1 MAKFGR
7 TWWGQ
12 QWLAALDGIDFS
24 NRLPRGRRYANNGS
38 VRSIEVTD
46 EAVHAEVKGSR
57 RTPYRVRV
65 ALARFGKAKRQAT
78 IEAIERSP
86 VLLSRLLNRQLPPEV
101 LERLDERDIALLPR
115 TWRDMNA
122 DCSCP
127 DSALPCKHIAATI
140 YLIANEI
147 DKDPFLI
154 FTLHGLDLATALQA
168 RTGVASDSLST
179 LPAVADDWQTV
190 PAVDAAETADDT
202 PLAGIDFSCV
212 PPLEGRI
219 FTILSS
225 EPLFHSKDFRKTLA
239 TQYGRTR
246 RAARAFDRAAQTPWT
261 EAEQFDRL
269 TAEIDDA
276 GELIELRADGHPIV
290 ADDGREGEDAL
301 AEALAGLHALP
312 GEREPRLAQ
321 PLRLWRSLLRFALKL
336 TEQGAYV
343 PSVGANDA
351 GASVIRWQPARL
363 DDEVDNIFQQLA
375 ALCPPDLVLLARRQS
390 RSRRRKRAYG
400 DAGTQI
406 SAALRL
412 ILGLFVRRG
421 FAASA
426 DAKADDPVKQL
437 FFAGTPVRFAH
448 FATEETP
455 RLIRHW
461 LRRLSLGERQHRLR
475 LVVEE
480 DGDDHLAVHL
490 GVEGARGLQ
499 PVAGWLAQSEASA
512 AKATVLADL
521 AVLAEYFPDVE
532 QLYAVADDVMNDGGE
547 SAVLTYELAAFTP
560 ILREVLPALRML
572 GIAVVLPKALRNLA
586 RPQASLALSSSSTE
600 TEVSYLNLDQ
610 LLDFDWQVAIGD
622 ARISVDEFRRLVAE
636 TSGLVRL
643 RDQYVLVEE
652 GEVHQLLK
660 RLEQPPSELS
670 RAELLQAGLSGEL
683 DGAAVSA
690 DADARRL
697 FEQLVRPE
705 APPPVPAALEAQ
717 LRPYQQR
724 GFEWLAG
731 NAEMGFGSLLADDM
745 GLGKTLQV
753 IAMLL
758 HLKETGRL
766 AQTPALVVVP
776 TSLLTNWRHE
786 LEAFA
791 PTLAVQVYH
800 GPRRKLTAATHD
812 VILTSYGLVRSDA
825 KTLTQPHW
833 AAVVIDE
840 AQNIKNPSAAQT
852 RAVKR
857 LPGGIRVA
865 LSGTPVE
872 NGLREYWSV
881 FDFIN
886 PGYLGNQK
894 RFAEQLAGPIERE
907 HDQGALTQFRSITAP
922 FILRRVKT
930 DKQII
935 ADLPDKIEANRY
947 CSLSTE
953 QASLY
958 QNTVDTIM
966 GELAQTDEGA
976 ERRGIVFKLLNAL
989 KQICNSPAQF
999 LDHGRAEIEAS
1010 GKLAAFVEIMRE
1022 IEAADENALI
1032 FTQYT
1037 AMGELLVSALRE
1049 ALGLEVPFLHGG
1061 RSRKQRDELV
1071 AAFQHERGPRA
1082 MLVSLKAG
1090 GTGLNLTAASHVIH
1104 YDLWWNPAVERQATD
1119 RAYRIGQQR
1128 NVTVHRM
1135 ITEHT
1140 FEEKIDAMIQ
1150 RKKELANL
1158 TVASGER
1165 WIGEL
1170 SDNELAELVSLSGAV
1185 SGAEGTLA
1193 SGGSRREQAG
1203 ADQA

>member
-1 MAKFGR
+1 MASFGR

-12 QWLAALDGIDFS
+12 QWLAAFNGIDWS

-38 VRSIEVTD
+38 VRSIEVNA

-65 ALARFGKAKRQAT
+65 RLAPFGKAERQAA
-78 IEAIERSP
+78 IEAIEGNP
-86 VLLSRLLNRQLPPEV
+86 ALLARLLNRQLPPEV
-101 LERLDERDIALLPR
+101 LERLEKRKIALLPL
-115 TWRDMNA
+115 TWRDMDA
-122 DCSCP
+122 ECSCP
-127 DSALPCKHIAATI
+127 DSALPCKHIAAVI

-147 DKDPFLI
+147 DKDPFLV
-154 FTLHGLDLATALQA
+154 FALHGLDLEAELQA
-168 RTGVASDSLST
+168 RTGVASDSLT
-179 LPAVADDWQTV
+179 ALPAVADDWQAT
-190 PAVDAAETADDT
+190 PAVDADEDADETAHAD
-202 PLAGIDFSCV
+202 IDFSRV

-219 FTILSS
+219 FTILSP
-225 EPLFHSKDFRKTLA
+225 EPLFHSKDFRKILA

-246 RAARAFDRAAQTPWT
+246 RAARAFDGAAQTPWT
-261 EAEQFDRL
+261 EAEQFDQL
-269 TAEIDDA
+269 TAAIDDA
-276 GELIELRADGHPIV
+276 GQLIELRADGHPLV
-290 ADDGREGEDAL
+290 ADDGSEGDEAL
-301 AEALAGLHALP
+301 TEVLAGLHAIP
-312 GEREPRLAQ
+312 GEREPRLALS
-321 PLRLWRSLLRFALKL
+321 LRLWRRLLRFALKL
-336 TEQGAYV
+336 AEQGAYV
-343 PSVGANDA
+343 PWVGANDA
-351 GASVIRWQPARL
+351 GDSLICWQPARL
-363 DDEVDNIFQQLA
+363 DDEVDALCQQLA
-375 ALCPPDLVLLARRQS
+375 ALCPSDLVVLERDPGRG
-390 RSRRRKRAYG
+390 RRRKRAYG
-400 DAGTQI
+400 DAATQI
-406 SAALRL
+406 SAALGL
-412 ILGLFVRRG
+412 IVGLFVRRG

-426 DAKADDPVKQL
+426 DATAEDPVKQL
-437 FFAGTPVRFAH
+437 FFASTPLRFAH

-455 RLIRHW
+455 RLIGHW
-461 LRRLSLGERQHRLR
+461 LRRLSLGEREHRLR

-480 DGDDHLAVHL
+480 HGSEELTVGL
-490 GVEGARGLQ
+490 SVEDARGLQ

-521 AVLAEYFPDVE
+521 AVLAEYFPNAE
-532 QLYAVADDVMNDGGE
+532 QLYAAADDVNGRGE
-547 SAVLTYELAAFTP
+547 SAVLTYDLTAFTP

-572 GIAVVLPKALRNLA
+572 GIAVVLPKALRDLA
-586 RPQASLALSSSSTE
+586 RPQASLSLSSSGTD

-622 ARISVDEFRRLVAE
+622 ERMSVDEFRSLVADA
-636 TSGLVRL
+636 SGLVRL
-643 RDQYVLVEE
+643 RDQYVLVDE
-652 GEVHQLLK
+652 GEVRQLLK

-670 RAELLQAGLSGEL
+670 RTELLQAGLSGEL
-683 DGAAVSA
+683 DGAEVSA
-690 DADARRL
+690 DGDARRL

-705 APPPVPAALEAQ
+705 APPPVPTALAAQ

-731 NAEMGFGSLLADDM
+731 NAELGFGSLLADDM

-753 IAMLL
+753 IALL
-758 HLKETGRL
+758 VHLQALDRL
-766 AQTPALVVVP
+766 TETPALVVAP

-786 LEAFA
+786 LAHFA
-791 PTLAVQVYH
+791 PTLAVQIYH
-800 GPRRKLTAATHD
+800 GPGRQLATAEHD
-812 VILTSYGLVRSDA
+812 VVLTSYGLVRSDA
-825 KTLTQPHW
+825 KKLTTPNW
-833 AAVVIDE
+833 ALVAIDE

-857 LPGGIRVA
+857 LPSGVRVA

-886 PGYLGNQK
+886 PGYLGSQK
-894 RFAEQLAGPIERE
+894 RFAERLAGPIERE
-907 HDQGALTQFRSITAP
+907 HDQAALAQFRSITAP
-922 FILRRVKT
+922 FILRRMKT

-947 CSLSTE
+947 CSLSAE

-958 QNTVDTIM
+958 QNTVDAIM
-966 GELAQTDEGA
+966 GELAGADEGA

-999 LDHGRAEIEAS
+999 LDRGHAEIDGS
-1010 GKLAAFVEIMRE
+1010 GKLAAFVELMRE
-1022 IEAADENALI
+1022 TEAADEKALI

-1037 AMGELLVSALRE
+1037 AMGELLVAAVRD

-1071 AAFQHERGPRA
+1071 AAFQHARGPRA
-1082 MLVSLKAG
+1082 MVVSLKAG

-1128 NVTVHRM
+1128 NVTVHRLV
-1135 ITEHT
+1135 TEHT
-1140 FEEKIDAMIQ
+1140 FEEKVDAMIQ
-1150 RKKELANL
+1150 RKKELADL

-1170 SDNELAELVSLSGAV
+1170 SDDELGELVSLSSAIG
-1185 SGAEGTLA
+1185 SGVE
-1193 SGGSRREQAG
+1193 SSR
-1203 ADQA
+1203 